1 MKFFKPFSFFTLLV
15 TGFTLTSLPL
25 LAALLSSHHILDN
38 IARQGGAAVFRSVER
53 VSNGRQL
60 AELARAQERQA
71 RLYQVIGEAESL
83 AKVNTYHFEIEQVL
97 NRLSLME
104 DDPELTERIQ
114 RFQAIENHLVA
125 VLNRKPGEPEQRR
138 SELEHILP
146 LYADLNS
153 LVNDIDTTS
162 NDLMLMEVGNLKK
175 QVDKAKNDML
185 WQTSGVIV
193 FSILLII
200 LFVVLIAKPIRQ
212 IDHAIELLG
221 DGDFH
226 TAIRVSGPSDL
237 EMLGEKLDWLRQRL
251 AQLDREK
258 VKLIAHISHELKTPL
273 ASIKEGSGLLR
284 DELVGPINDRQ
295 KSVVDILY
303 KNCNKL
309 QKLIE
314 NIVEFNM
321 AQARRGPTT
330 KVFFSLKA
338 AIEEIA
344 AEYQNILTA
353 HKIRLKMSLP
363 ELDIYGDKDQIKT
376 VLDNL
381 LSNAVKFTAKDG
393 LIIISVH
400 RGNNIVVIRVKD
412 NGTGIPEKERAKI
425 FAPFFQGKS
434 SEQLVVKGSGLGLA
448 IAREYV
454 RNHGGTIRLLP
465 AREGAHFE
473 IKLPVH
479 LS

>member
-1 MKFFKPFSFFTLLV
+1 
-15 TGFTLTSLPL
+15 
-25 LAALLSSHHILDN
+25 
-38 IARQGGAAVFRSVER
+38 
-53 VSNGRQL
+53 
-60 AELARAQERQA
+60 
-71 RLYQVIGEAESL
+71 
-83 AKVNTYHFEIEQVL
+83 
-97 NRLSLME
+97 
-104 DDPELTERIQ
+104 
-114 RFQAIENHLVA
+114 
-125 VLNRKPGEPEQRR
+125 
-138 SELEHILP
+138 
-146 LYADLNS
+146 
-153 LVNDIDTTS
+153 
-162 NDLMLMEVGNLKK
+162 
-175 QVDKAKNDML
+175 
-185 WQTSGVIV
+185 
-193 FSILLII
+193 
-200 LFVVLIAKPIRQ
+200 
-212 IDHAIELLG
+212 
-221 DGDFH
+221 
-226 TAIRVSGPSDL
+226 
-237 EMLGEKLDWLRQRL
+237 MLGEKLDWLRQRL

-284 DELVGPINDRQ
+284 DELVGSINDRQ

-330 KVFFSLKA
+330 KVFFSLKS

-344 AEYQNILTA
+344 ADYQNILTA

-363 ELDIYGDKDQIKT
+363 EMEIFGDKDQIKT
-376 VLDNL
+376 VIDNL
-381 LSNAVKFTAKDG
+381 LSNAVKFTAKNG
-393 LIIISVH
+393 LIIISIH
-400 RGNNIVVIRVKD
+400 RGSSIVVIRVKD
-412 NGTGIPEKERAKI
+412 NGSGIPEKERAKI

-473 IKLPVH
+473 IKIPL
-479 LS
+479 LQS